1 MLDSHADRLSRCC
14 RGHTEQMS
22 DQDLEMYG
30 RLASCYGLLM
40 SSPDFVAD
48 ADEVL
53 RLLEDHTSAPL
64 ETALELGSGGGH
76 LASHLVGRLQMTL
89 TDLSPEMLAVNRKL
103 NPDAEHIE
111 GDMRTLRLGRSF
123 DAVIIRD
130 AISYMTTE
138 ADLRAAIETA
148 WAHLRPGGVAIFLP
162 DWVRDSY
169 VPHSE
174 HGGSDEGDR
183 GLRYLEWDRRI
194 EPDGHTVKADYVI
207 VTRDGDEV
215 AIHHEVHKLGIF
227 PRATWLDLLD
237 AIGFESHRVVGAG
250 LDIFIGVRRR

>member
-1 MLDSHADRLSRCC
+1 
-14 RGHTEQMS
+14 
-22 DQDLEMYG
+22 MYG
-30 RLASCYGLLM
+30 RLASWFDLLT
-40 SSPDFVAD
+40 PPPGYAAD

-53 RLLEDHTSAPL
+53 RLLREHMSPPP

-76 LASHLVGRLQMTL
+76 LASHLMGSLRMSLS
-89 TDLSPEMLAVNRKL
+89 DLSPEMVTVSRRL
-103 NPDAEHIE
+103 NPDAEHFE

-130 AISYMTTE
+130 AIGYMTSQ
-138 ADLRAAIETA
+138 ADLRAALQTA
-148 WAHLRPGGVAIFLP
+148 WVHLRPGGVAIFLP
-162 DWVRDSY
+162 DWVRDTY
-169 VPHSE
+169 RPHTE

-215 AIHHEVHKLGIF
+215 SLHHEVHRQGIF
-227 PRATWLDLLD
+227 SRATWLDLLA
-237 AIGFESHRVVGAG
+237 AIGFEPHRVVGEAG
-250 LDIFIGVRRR
+250 LDIFIGVRPG